1 MVCSNGHFS
10 VDPRNELGSD
20 DNNFGV
26 WFRSFFCGAIS
37 DDQQGG
43 REGGVGKWMNPAATS
58 SWSHPRSGWCE
69 TASARVPPLTL
80 VPAFP
85 GGLAL
90 WLAIYWSSGFKKPSS
105 VMIGRFNLIQTFPM
119 FAFAFI
125 SIFHAHFV
133 ILCSTREHSGI

>member
-1 MVCSNGHFS
+1 M
-10 VDPRNELGSD
+10 
-20 DNNFGV
+20 
-26 WFRSFFCGAIS
+26 AIS
-37 DDQQGG
+37 RWIQEMNLAATTIILAFGSAASSVGPFQTTSRGG
-43 REGGVGKWMNPAATS
+43 GEGRVGKWMNPAATS

-80 VPAFP
+80 VPVFP

-125 SIFHAHFV
+125 SIFDAHFV
-133 ILCSTREHSGI
+133 ILCLTREHSGI